1 MFSVFQGN
9 ITTCGVVG
17 AYALILAVNAYI
29 YTSLSYI
36 TLNILK
42 RFLNNNFSAVFT
54 DVPFQT
60 IGEFTTEIKTKI
72 LYPVMPTNSLLSPF
86 DQTT

>member
-1 MFSVFQGN
+1 MRIREPVCDGLFQGN

-17 AYALILAVNAYI
+17 AYAVILAVNAYI

-36 TLNILK
+36 TLNTLK
-42 RFLNNNFSAVFT
+42 RLLNSSFSAMFT

-60 IGEFTTEIKTKI
+60 LGEF
-72 LYPVMPTNSLLSPF
+72 LPRPQPCGPF
-86 DQTT
+86 SF